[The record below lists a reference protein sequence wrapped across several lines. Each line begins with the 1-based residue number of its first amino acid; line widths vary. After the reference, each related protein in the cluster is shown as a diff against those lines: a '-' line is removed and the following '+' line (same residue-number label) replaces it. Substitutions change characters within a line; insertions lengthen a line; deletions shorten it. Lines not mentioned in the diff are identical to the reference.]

1 MPLNRSELADFS
13 YFLAIARHRNFR
25 VAGLELGISASAL
38 SHALKGMES
47 RLGVRLFNRT
57 NRSVTL
63 TAAGEELRSVIAHP
77 FETIEM
83 AAEVLNRYRDAPA
96 GRIRLNVIGDAAALV
111 VAPVMPIF
119 LERYPDIEIE
129 IVASDKMVDIVG
141 EGFDAGIRH
150 GGTVPEDMI
159 AQRLSRDLRWCV
171 AGAPAYLDR
180 YGTPENP
187 RDLRDH
193 LCLGFRLGDD
203 RVYHW
208 EFEGPE
214 GDIAISVPN
223 RISVSGGRA
232 MLPLALAGAGL
243 MYANDAIFRPFVER
257 GELRFVLEHWS
268 SSGPGYQIY
277 YPSRRQVPA
286 GLRLLI
292 ELIREIQPLGM

>member
-1 MPLNRSELADFS
+1 MPYS
-13 YFLAIARHRNFR
+13 YSVMVHR
-25 VAGLELGISASAL
+25 LP
-38 SHALKGMES
+38 M
-47 RLGVRLFNRT
+47 
-57 NRSVTL
+57 
-63 TAAGEELRSVIAHP
+63 
-77 FETIEM
+77 
-83 AAEVLNRYRDAPA
+83 D
-96 GRIRLNVIGDAAALV
+96 
-111 VAPVMPIF
+111 
-119 LERYPDIEIE
+119 PDIEIE

-243 MYANDAIFRPFVER
+243 MYANDPEPCWTN
-257 GELRFVLEHWS
+257 G
-268 SSGPGYQIY
+268 
-277 YPSRRQVPA
+277 
-286 GLRLLI
+286 
-292 ELIREIQPLGM
+292 